1 MEVPALSRRPAEN
14 IGVVDAYLRLF
25 GGLSLLALGAGR
37 KFGRVGSFLA
47 VVLGASKVAEGIT
60 RYCPLYDLLELSSAG
75 GSLQPA
81 PRPDRELDRAHREPA
96 EAGAGGSS
104 PGPPRR
110 PLNRWGARAWK
121 PRPAV
126 SRPSPAGTE
135 QEPGEPGP

>member
-1 MEVPALSRRPAEN
+1 M
-14 IGVVDAYLRLF
+14 
-25 GGLSLLALGAGR
+25 ALGAGR

-96 EAGAGGSS
+96 EAGAGGGE
-104 PGPPRR
+104 PGPAAAPAQ
-110 PLNRWGARAWK
+110 PLGARAWK